1 MERNR
6 KEKYAAHLPFTHAA
20 AAPQSASGRG
30 AVAGRKVG
38 HGSGVVG
45 CAVCVIFYMVYGRR
59 PANWRYFADKLR
71 HNFQKRD
78 F

>member
-30 AVAGRKVG
+30 AAAGRDGRSSAAAALSAVL
-38 HGSGVVG
+38 
-45 CAVCVIFYMVYGRR
+45 CA
-59 PANWRYFADKLR
+59 
-71 HNFQKRD
+71 
-78 F
+78 